1 MAPAASDVKNGGFG
15 LMAFGVATH
24 VSLSH
29 LDLQRHALGRP
40 PAVIIMGA
48 AFALALFIRFTAD
61 ASDTYFQ
68 HLGWASAVWIFGS
81 AAWLAFLGPK
91 LLRR

>member
-1 MAPAASDVKNGGFG
+1 MA
-15 LMAFGVATH
+15 
-24 VSLSH
+24 
-29 LDLQRHALGRP
+29 
-40 PAVIIMGA
+40 A
-48 AFALALFIRFTAD
+48 AFAFALFMRFTAD

-81 AAWLAFLGPK
+81 AAWLVFLGPK